1 MGRGKLLK
9 KKKKTFRVYCRQYY
23 KTFSTRHSDQI
34 SQSVRQYEA
43 SSALSDIYDKI
54 RAQSQSGRHDTQ
66 HNDSQH
72 NNKNATPS
80 ITTISKMTSSVEL
93 QLCCV
98 SYFFYCYSEYPY
110 AESRYA
116 ECPPQNGASERRSIR
131 VGCSLI
137 QGTNA
142 LAYCSFASTTQEKS
156 FIWLATDRSI

>member
-23 KTFSTRHSDQI
+23 KTFFTRHSDQI
-34 SQSVRQYEA
+34 SQIVA
-43 SSALSDIYDKI
+43 SMKHLQPCLISAI
-54 RAQSQSGRHDTQ
+54 RSEHSRRVGRHDTQ
-66 HNDSQH
+66 HNDIQH

-116 ECPPQNGASERRSIR
+116 ECPTQSGASERLSIR
-131 VGCSLI
+131 FGRSLT
-137 QGTNA
+137 QGTYA
-142 LAYCSFASTTQEKS
+142 LAYCSVASTTQEKS
-156 FIWLATDRSI
+156 FMWLATDRSI